1 MFQWSKQV
9 QPVQPLTV
17 EDVET
22 IVFLLTFV
30 GVHRKSLRC
39 HHLRHAIDNARGIDG
54 RRYAAAWS
62 GDLLFWCFT
71 ASCLVLTCQTLT
83 RADPQ
88 VVVQYSF
95 VFLPLVYPGQSFSVV
110 AISPEQ
116 MSAMSLAPKKWN
128 DVETYCKVQLESHD
142 S

>member
-1 MFQWSKQV
+1 MFQWSKQ
-9 QPVQPLTV
+9 VQPLTV

-54 RRYAAAWS
+54 RRYAAVLS

-88 VVVQYSF
+88 VVFSY
-95 VFLPLVYPGQSFSVV
+95 FLIL
-110 AISPEQ
+110 ID
-116 MSAMSLAPKKWN
+116 L
-128 DVETYCKVQLESHD
+128 
-142 S
+142 